1 VGAALDGKSIHLR
14 WKGDS
19 GEIWWSTFSQGEWS
33 SQQEIFGGTSTAPVV
48 VIDGN
53 GVVRLTWLTPPST
66 SQILGALYFASL
78 DSTRCGVRRPCELA

>member
-1 VGAALDGKSIHLR
+1 VGAALDGKSIHLT

-48 VIDGN
+48 VIDGM
-53 GVVRLTWLTPPST
+53 LAYLAYPSKH
-66 SQILGALYFASL
+66 LPNPRCALFCV
-78 DSTRCGVRRPCELA
+78 T